1 MRSIAVVAALA
12 AAVATAAGCGGSD
25 DTLTVYSGR
34 EEELVAPLFDM
45 FEEETGVDVEVRY
58 GDSAELAAT
67 IAEEGGNSPADVFF
81 AQDPGSLGSVESQL
95 DVLPDEI
102 LDRVDTRFR
111 DADGRWTGTSG
122 RSRVLVY
129 NTDARSEDE
138 VPDTVQD
145 LLDERWDG
153 RIGVAPTN
161 ASFQAFVTAMRLS
174 EGDDAT
180 RKWLT
185 DLKALHPKIYEK
197 NTPIVEAAASG
208 EIDLGLVNHYY
219 LYLVREEQPDAPI
232 ENHFLE
238 EGDPGA
244 LVSVAGAAVLAS
256 SGQSENAQRFVDFLL
271 SADGQRFY
279 VDEAEEAEYP
289 LVAGIDA
296 KAGLPPLASL
306 HGPDV
311 DLTSFGAEHE
321 VTIELLR
328 ETGYL
333 TRAGERGRAPRSRS
347 SSRRASSSRSCCCRS
362 RTSWCGSRAAA
373 GSSRSW
379 ARRRPG
385 ASSGTRSCWR
395 SASSR
400 PRCSSACRSPGS

>member
-1 MRSIAVVAALA
+1 
-12 AAVATAAGCGGSD
+12 
-25 DTLTVYSGR
+25 
-34 EEELVAPLFDM
+34 
-45 FEEETGVDVEVRY
+45 
-58 GDSAELAAT
+58 
-67 IAEEGGNSPADVFF
+67 
-81 AQDPGSLGSVESQL
+81 
-95 DVLPDEI
+95 
-102 LDRVDTRFR
+102 
-111 DADGRWTGTSG
+111 
-122 RSRVLVY
+122 VLVY
-129 NTDARSEDE
+129 NTDALSEDE

-180 RKWLT
+180 RQWLT
-185 DLKALHPKIYEK
+185 DLKALNPKIYEK

-208 EIDLGLVNHYY
+208 AIDLGLVNHYY

-232 ENHFLE
+232 ANHFLA

-244 LVSVAGAAVLAS
+244 LVSVAGAAVLSS
-256 SGQSENAQRFVDFLL
+256 SGQSEDAEQFVEFLL
-271 SADGQRFY
+271 SDEGQQFY

-296 KAGLPPLASL
+296 KPGLPPLDSL

-321 VTIELLR
+321 ATIELLR

-333 TRAGERGRAPRSRS
+333 T
-347 SSRRASSSRSCCCRS
+347 
-362 RTSWCGSRAAA
+362 
-373 GSSRSW
+373 
-379 ARRRPG
+379 
-385 ASSGTRSCWR
+385 
-395 SASSR
+395 
-400 PRCSSACRSPGS
+400 